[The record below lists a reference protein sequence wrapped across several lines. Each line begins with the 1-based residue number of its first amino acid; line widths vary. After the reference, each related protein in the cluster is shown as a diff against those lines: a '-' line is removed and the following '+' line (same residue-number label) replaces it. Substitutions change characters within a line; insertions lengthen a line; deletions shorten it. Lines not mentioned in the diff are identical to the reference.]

1 MINEEDPSCIICL
14 QPFEFNN
21 GKFKV
26 EIIDK
31 TFANVH
37 KIHDSDFHK
46 GCIRKW
52 MKNNNSCPMCRKT
65 LKRKHSILFFKC
77 CFAVL

>member
-1 MINEEDPSCIICL
+1 MINDEDLSCIICL

-31 TFANVH
+31 TFAKVH

-52 MKNNNSCPMCRKT
+52 MKNNNSCPICRKT
-65 LKRKHSILFFKC
+65 LKRKIFF
-77 CFAVL
+77 